1 MAKQL
6 NSASAQVNMVFTAD
20 ASQAKAEI
28 ASLQKDLSNLTT
40 NSFKDMGVNSQV
52 SKATAE
58 VTRLKAILTDAVGET
73 GKLDLSKF
81 TKGLSQ
87 SGMSIGSVAN
97 SLNSLG
103 GSGQAAFAKLASSI
117 LKAEMPL
124 KQTNNLITEMKNTL
138 VNSARWTI
146 ASSAIKMIS
155 SGISNAYSY
164 AQDLNKS
171 LTDIRIVSGKSADDM
186 ARFAVEANK
195 AAKALNTTTGR
206 YADASLIYY
215 QQGLTESAV
224 KERTDITTKMSNVT
238 GQSAETVSSQLTA
251 VWNNFD
257 DGSKSLEYFADVMVK
272 LGAYTASSSDEIST
286 GLQKFAPIAKTI
298 GLSYEY
304 AASALATLTATTRE
318 SADSVG
324 TALKSIFSRLQGLKL
339 GETLDDGTDLN
350 KYSKALA
357 VVGVDIKTANGEL
370 KDMDT
375 ILDELASK
383 WDTLSNAQKVA
394 LANTI
399 GGQQRYTQFMSL
411 MNNWDYMQE
420 LVDVSKASG
429 GTLDQQASIYAE
441 SWDAATAKV
450 RASLEGLWQN
460 LIDDK
465 FFIGATNALG
475 DLIDKITALSTGLGG
490 LPGILSLVANSLMKT
505 FGPEI
510 ATSVNNMVDNFMV
523 TSEFG
528 KGKMAGDKMF
538 AANKLVDM
546 TQKDSSLG
554 DTEKYLAVKGYMAQK
569 NMTSAIIQN
578 SDKWSDTQKA
588 QAGGLLDNVIKST
601 NAAREAGAERD
612 QVTADNEENAKIRT
626 ASLNVAKNAQL
637 QDWDKQIA
645 SADASIA
652 KAKTQKT
659 KTKYTNQKQKLE
671 TEKAKTD
678 SIDTG
683 KWKTM
688 LDQSY
693 ADADVE
699 GRTESFASRIAQRTP
714 GDYSAI
720 LKDLQNV
727 LGDTAKDDTYS
738 PEVRDKIRQI
748 RDIIVKNNEDDA
760 NDLRDLLTGLADAAT
775 ESGEKSN
782 EEYKKIA
789 ADLGK
794 SNEEIDRNVEEMNTE
809 RKTATQK
816 GSKAATADVALEHNI
831 NEGSKGLNSL
841 GILTSTWGDAISSI
855 TQMFSG
861 ATQAVFG
868 FKDAID
874 ALNNEDLS
882 FGDKF
887 IATLGGITQG
897 TTGAIDAISG
907 IKNTVKDISGLH
919 LLQGGKGLSQISSLV
934 GGDQGKI
941 GEVLSTLT
949 NWDRNDTN
957 FIGLAEQINQIT
969 GASLVAS
976 QAQQL
981 LANSAGVA
989 NAAFAIQILKF
1000 GLIAAAI
1007 AAVIAVIYLLIKA
1020 QEDSL
1025 NSAQKNYEVQSQ
1037 KLQQLQSDYNS
1048 LTEAV
1053 NNFKSAASNYS
1064 ECVAALEELKQGT
1077 LEYREAVLAANDAAQ
1092 ELLTQYPGL
1101 EYSIGSNGLIKI
1113 DDNAIEKAQED
1124 FVSQSEAAAGAM
1136 YLQQA
1141 KVRDAGFAAEAED
1154 IFNEL
1159 WDNNAQSQN
1168 AIRNQAST
1176 MPDPTDEKYKG
1187 EGGNTQYEVD
1197 VNEWRARMDQ
1207 QAFDIEAGATVL
1219 DDSILKEFFTRIFTD
1234 GKLNLNDFLNDDGD
1248 VKKNTLIAASLF
1260 QEQYGQDYDADYI
1273 STMANLLS
1281 NMDAAAITELF
1292 NNADL
1297 VDQQQQ
1303 GDYQLAA
1310 TNRFTQ
1316 DQLYGEDAEAIPEDI
1331 KADYAVAVGEAYAG
1345 KIAEQTD
1352 LKPEELKGWAQ
1363 NEYAKQMGYDT
1374 SQIKTVKD
1382 DDGNESYQFYDKRT
1396 GQIIEGSEVSAA
1408 YLQGLYKDKQ
1418 VEEIPTQ
1425 LMDNLS
1431 IDEYWRD
1438 QIKSQFPTNEG
1449 QTYSDVGKQIYGEDF
1464 DTDST
1469 ENNDVMQMV
1478 ANLLSQGVDLDKITG
1493 LGLESEKLQ
1502 EFLEYLASGEW
1513 SSVEDLVNK
1522 ITELGGE
1529 SSNAAPAIEA
1539 IINAL
1544 KEASA
1549 LEAPSLEKAQSTH
1562 ASLEPLLDTDLGE
1575 TITNEEYA
1583 AFAAKAEEQGIDPGD
1598 YFAQNANG
1606 EWARTVLDDDVYE
1619 DVINDLMDAD
1629 YVDLMGATVNNIS
1642 QLAHLLEEGHSLES
1656 LGRSADERSGV
1667 NQENFINDQLAL
1679 LDAMDYSSTS
1689 DEAANQMAGW
1699 IEGLE
1704 GGTLTADDM
1713 DDIAEAVSNV
1723 TSEYN
1728 DLNEVMAEQQG
1739 IYQAAEI
1746 AQRTDEIYREADAL
1760 GVSRDELAEMAQ
1772 IYKDQYKGLSDIAA
1786 LEMAKEYYEREKGMS
1801 ELNDAMEDYN
1811 AIAKDG
1817 HKLNEKEAKAMNK
1830 VYDAVEKI
1838 THSKLGNTAK
1848 DFLKTAK
1855 GAEQLQKALK
1865 GTPSE
1870 VKKLQDQIQKMN
1882 IADELGLSEENKE
1895 KFLAGEDLVDDMIT
1909 GPFEGLADELNTIFS
1924 TLPTLDAG
1932 QLITG
1937 SAEEACNN
1945 LFNQLSEGGTKIDSA
1960 IEKMAQLGIIVEPTE
1975 TYTSDSDW
1983 SSHGVYEGV
1992 HAEKNEDGPDPDL
2005 HVSVQ
2010 GPISTYSAMVAQA
2023 SVSGF
2028 KFRKADDGTD
2038 AGGAPSGGGGGSNPK
2053 GEKPKTPKAHKKSD
2067 ISKRYHPV
2075 KQKIQKTK
2083 DDQERVSENKER
2095 AFGKE
2100 KIKQAEEEIVLQQKK
2115 LKYQTE
2121 YAKEVQEFL
2130 KEDSEALDKYAKE
2143 FNSTWAKSFAN
2154 TPLAEGIHLKIND
2167 DGIIENFQEIEDALL
2182 AGENKIIDMENAMN
2196 GESTVEMDLMQRA
2209 IDDMREYIERYEE
2222 TLQLYEE
2229 VMNEMWEDADE
2240 LDKLFLELT
2249 NIKVELKVDVTEDKL
2264 SFLEY
2269 LLGKIEEDAYKVADA
2284 MSYLGQ
2290 SAGASMDKVVA
2301 YREGIDEIFRR
2312 RFQGVGKEELLSK
2325 FYDGSIT
2332 LADMVN
2338 PETGALDLGFTQD
2351 DIDQIREYR
2360 DGLIEAMEALNEL
2373 RTTELDT
2380 LTESLDSFNEQLE
2393 GQTSVLESHVSILEA
2408 YRDIVDLIGT
2418 HNISQGKALLQ
2429 QINNGQMGAVRLQL
2443 SESKN
2448 IYEAL
2453 LAQRDEYQKA
2463 LNEVMDTGNEDA
2475 IHEWQKRLADIE
2487 ETVND
2492 AKDNFL
2498 SNFQDALDTAVD
2510 ILESSVEL
2518 AADDFDK
2525 MLSPLYNS
2533 IDALQ
2538 DAYDR
2543 QETVDNDYVQDYE
2556 KYYALA
2562 KDIRSLDEMLDDTDS
2577 IAAKNRLLKLQQ
2589 EIVEQKAEDV
2599 KLSQYD
2605 LDVLEK
2611 RIELEKA
2618 RMALEDA
2625 EDDKTTVTLNRDS
2638 EGNWGYVYSTDE
2650 ENVREKEQEYED
2662 RLKEYQDLNK
2672 DYIDDLQSQIVDFE
2686 AETRDALQDIWEDT
2700 TLNEAEKLA
2709 QTEQIQST
2717 ALEHI
2722 RALTDQMARA
2732 TENQAST
2739 YDLMVERYASSN
2751 AELIDSFD
2759 KTRLSEL
2766 TGYKSTTEV
2775 LDSFSTALDA
2785 YIVQLTA
2792 LQKTYDANIGAI
2804 TADASTEDWLR
2815 EIITDIAGINA
2826 GSVSISENIRTLSKD
2841 MSDTFSAGAQAAVTF
2856 EETYANSI
2864 SSMVEENE
2872 KFIASLTNMIA
2883 LLAKLNEANPEWEN
2897 LWDEFNSHKE
2907 LVTSGEIS
2915 ERDWDEWYK
2924 DWAGR
2929 VDDWVASLE
2938 ATGSYNESTDVAL
2951 KDIAGSIALAANSV
2965 IAANADS
2972 SSNSG
2977 ASLQAPSVTDNSTTN
2992 NVTTNNY
2999 YIDGISLSSDS
3010 DSAAALGT
3018 IVDDATIDAS
3028 NTEGYDS

>member
-357 VVGVDIKTANGEL
+357 VVGVDIKAANGEL

-394 LANTI
+394 LANTV

-528 KGKMAGDKMF
+528 KGKMAGDKMS
-538 AANKLVDM
+538 AVNKLVDM
-546 TQKDSSLG
+546 TQNSTKIGEAERQSSL
-554 DTEKYLAVKGYMAQK
+554 AGYTAQQR
-569 NMTSAIIQN
+569 MTKIMLGHQ
-578 SDKWSDTQKA
+578 DDWTKLQFD
-588 QAGGLLDNVIKST
+588 QAGGLLDSV
-601 NAAREAGAERD
+601 R
-612 QVTADNEENAKIRT
+612 
-626 ASLNVAKNAQL
+626 AS
-637 QDWDKQIA
+637 
-645 SADASIA
+645 
-652 KAKTQKT
+652 TQKT
-659 KTKYTNQKQKLE
+659 KE
-671 TEKAKTD
+671 VAAEKD
-678 SIDTG
+678 EIDLQTS
-683 KWKTM
+683 KNEFRRENR
-688 LDQSY
+688 LDQRLHNLQPEIDQRMMDLQQVFDDDSLPREKRLQAY
-693 ADADVE
+693 DNSVKLTEAKQGWIKENMQMALANSDLNGRLGALSLDAYKFADGKGSDQDFDIFKNSILKMLGDEIKDADYTGGVW
-699 GRTESFASRIAQRTP
+699 AAV
-714 GDYSAI
+714 
-720 LKDLQNV
+720 KDLREAVANNNKEAIYKAFDEIGNETNRINKDTV
-727 LGDTAKDDTYS
+727 TDYGDILSLLGYDT
-738 PEVRDKIRQI
+738 
-748 RDIIVKNNEDDA
+748 
-760 NDLRDLLTGLADAAT
+760 
-775 ESGEKSN
+775 
-782 EEYKKIA
+782 
-789 ADLGK
+789 
-794 SNEEIDRNVEEMNTE
+794 
-809 RKTATQK
+809 
-816 GSKAATADVALEHNI
+816 
-831 NEGSKGLNSL
+831 
-841 GILTSTWGDAISSI
+841 
-855 TQMFSG
+855 
-861 ATQAVFG
+861 
-868 FKDAID
+868 DAID
-874 ALNNEDLS
+874 KEKENLTQDLTDREESSRKWAKADIENDAQIRSVEEAMGKIQAPKASIGEAFAAISQGATGAFQAVLGFKGAIEALNNEDMS

-887 IATLGGITQG
+887 IAATGGIIQG
-897 TTGAIDAISG
+897 TSGVADAVSG
-907 IKNTVKDISGLH
+907 FGEGFKDLANLGIF
-919 LLQGGKGLSQISSLV
+919 GKGQGLDQYKQLLNWAD
-934 GGDQGKI
+934 GDKNLAGQM
-941 GEVLSTLT
+941 LSTLS
-949 NWDRNDTN
+949 NFDTAK
-957 FIGLAEQINQIT
+957 GKAQDLADALKQM
-969 GASLVAS
+969 GASGVEAGQAMAMAGNATGIANASFLATAASIAGIVIILGSLIALVYLVA
-976 QAQQL
+976 
-981 LANSAGVA
+981 
-989 NAAFAIQILKF
+989 
-1000 GLIAAAI
+1000 
-1007 AAVIAVIYLLIKA
+1007 KA
-1020 QEDSL
+1020 WDEQR

-1064 ECVAALEELKQGT
+1064 ECVAALEELEQGT

-1113 DDNAIEKAQED
+1113 DDDAIEKAQED
-1124 FVSQSEAAAGAM
+1124 FVSQQEAAAGAM

-1168 AIRNQAST
+1168 AIRDQAPT
-1176 MPDPTDEKYKG
+1176 MPDVNDEKYKG

-1197 VNEWRARMDQ
+1197 VNEWQARMAQ
-1207 QAFDIEAGATVL
+1207 QASDIETGATVL
-1219 DDSILKEFFTRIFTD
+1219 DDSVLKEFFTRIFTD

-1248 VKKNTLIAASLF
+1248 VKKNTLIA
-1260 QEQYGQDYDADYI
+1260 QKQYGQDYDADYI

-1331 KADYAVAVGEAYAG
+1331 KADYAAAVGEAYAG

-1352 LKPEELKGWAQ
+1352 LKPEDLKNWAQ

-1418 VEEIPTQ
+1418 VTETPTE

-1438 QIKSQFPTNEG
+1438 QIWG
-1449 QTYSDVGKQIYGEDF
+1449 QITSGKDDF
-1464 DTDST
+1464 KGAVL
-1469 ENNDVMQMV
+1469 N
-1478 ANLLSQGVDLDKITG
+1478 
-1493 LGLESEKLQ
+1493 
-1502 EFLEYLASGEW
+1502 ASGEKSIDNISNTDLQQYADLFSTFVGNGGPIDQFGEFLQQIKGLDLSNPEIAI
-1513 SSVEDLVNK
+1513 SSLQQLCNTFNMSGVYEELLRLLGLNDETAETGTPEDTYNTYKEIQGQVSGLGDT
-1522 ITELGGE
+1522 ITQEQYDR
-1529 SSNAAPAIEA
+1529 
-1539 IINAL
+1539 L
-1544 KEASA
+1544 KEDGLDPDQWFVKSLTGDGFEFAS
-1549 LEAPSLEKAQSTH
+1549 
-1562 ASLEPLLDTDLGE
+1562 LDTDGFYDAMQAQAVSGYENAMAWNDKTIEDFSNMENRGVTLEGLRGENGELASWVDKGNALVDLNDGSYDDLLGRLE
-1575 TITNEEYA
+1575 TDDELGRGHSSEDIKAVNEAVRDLTEGYDDLGSIIDETA
-1583 AFAAKAEEQGIDPGD
+1583 EKSSAMQDALDFEKLKENCDKYGTSLEDVQELAKA
-1598 YFAQNANG
+1598 
-1606 EWARTVLDDDVYE
+1606 
-1619 DVINDLMDAD
+1619 LMDAGKFTGD
-1629 YVDLMGATVNNIS
+1629 
-1642 QLAHLLEEGHSLES
+1642 
-1656 LGRSADERSGV
+1656 
-1667 NQENFINDQLAL
+1667 
-1679 LDAMDYSSTS
+1679 DASRRAE
-1689 DEAANQMAGW
+1689 EAA
-1699 IEGLE
+1699 
-1704 GGTLTADDM
+1704 
-1713 DDIAEAVSNV
+1713 
-1723 TSEYN
+1723 
-1728 DLNEVMAEQQG
+1728 
-1739 IYQAAEI
+1739 
-1746 AQRTDEIYREADAL
+1746 
-1760 GVSRDELAEMAQ
+1760 EMYLRQ
-1772 IYKDQYKGLSDIAA
+1772 K
-1786 LEMAKEYYEREKGMS
+1786 
-1801 ELNDAMEDYN
+1801 DAMEELTEACDDYSDACETYGDTSN
-1811 AIAKDG
+1811 EAATAQEKMAK
-1817 HKLNEKEAKAMNK
+1817 
-1830 VYDAVEKI
+1830 AVEKI
-1838 THSKLGNTAK
+1838 FKTDFAKMPKTFKDMTKAGKLNGKSIKELGQIYIDCLGK
-1848 DFLKTAK
+1848 DFATPVENLSGLLDTTFKDRMEEYKNSTNTTLTDMAADMQAFLDEREAGVGELSDAAQRGMDIYMDVVASTLSELGATEAQAQQITQALATAWQIEMPDYELATIPVPESTRPEYITTSIKGEGQGAYEVGPESIKYTPEERTVEAVTTPAYTYSYVRQKDDK
-1855 GAEQLQKALK
+1855 GAK
-1865 GTPSE
+1865 
-1870 VKKLQDQIQKMN
+1870 
-1882 IADELGLSEENKE
+1882 
-1895 KFLAGEDLVDDMIT
+1895 T
-1909 GPFEGLADELNTIFS
+1909 G
-1924 TLPTLDAG
+1924 DA
-1932 QLITG
+1932 Q
-1937 SAEEACNN
+1937 SP
-1945 LFNQLSEGGTKIDSA
+1945 K
-1960 IEKMAQLGIIVEPTE
+1960 
-1975 TYTSDSDW
+1975 
-1983 SSHGVYEGV
+1983 
-1992 HAEKNEDGPDPDL
+1992 
-2005 HVSVQ
+2005 
-2010 GPISTYSAMVAQA
+2010 
-2023 SVSGF
+2023 
-2028 KFRKADDGTD
+2028 
-2038 AGGAPSGGGGGSNPK
+2038 SGGGGGGNK
-2053 GEKPKTPKAHKKSD
+2053 GSKPKTPKAHKKSD
-2067 ISKRYHPV
+2067 TSKRYHAV
-2075 KQKIQKTK
+2075 KQKIQKAEDDK
-2083 DDQERVSENKER
+2083 DRTSKNKER

-2154 TPLAEGIHLKIND
+2154 TPLAEGIHLEIND

-2290 SAGASMDKVVA
+2290 SAGASMDKIVA

-2312 RFQGVGKEELLSK
+2312 RFQGVGKEDLLSK

-2448 IYEAL
+2448 VYEAL

-2577 IAAKNRLLKLQQ
+2577 IAAKKRLLKLQQ

-2662 RLKEYQDLNK
+2662 KLKEYQDLNK

-2897 LWDEFNSHKE
+2897 LWDEFNLHKE
-2907 LVTSGEIS
+2907 LITSGEIS

-2924 DWAGR
+2924 DWANR
-2929 VDDWVASLE
+2929 VDDWAASLE

>member
-357 VVGVDIKTANGEL
+357 VVGVDIKAANGEL

-394 LANTI
+394 LANTV

-652 KAKTQKT
+652 KAKTPKT

-683 KWKTM
+683 KWKAM

-693 ADADVE
+693 ADADVK
-699 GRTESFASRIAQRTP
+699 GRTDSFASRIAQRTP
-714 GDYSAI
+714 DDYSSI

-727 LGDTAKDDTYS
+727 LGDTAKDNTYS
-738 PEVRDKIRQI
+738 PEVQDKIRQI
-748 RDIIVKNNEDDA
+748 RDIIAKNNENDA
-760 NDLRDLLTGLADAAT
+760 NDLRDLLTGLADTAT
-775 ESGEKSN
+775 KSGEKSN

-841 GILTSTWGDAISSI
+841 GTLTSTWGDAISSI

-868 FKDAID
+868 FKGAID

-907 IKNTVKDISGLH
+907 IKNTVKDVSGLH

-1077 LEYREAVLAANDAAQ
+1077 LEYREAILAANDAAQ

-1113 DDNAIEKAQED
+1113 DDDAIEKAQED
-1124 FVSQSEAAAGAM
+1124 SVSQQEAAAGAM

-1168 AIRNQAST
+1168 AIRDQAPT

-1248 VKKNTLIAASLF
+1248 VKKNTLIASSLF

-1331 KADYAVAVGEAYAG
+1331 KADYATAVGEAYAG
-1345 KIAEQTD
+1345 KIAEQID
-1352 LKPEELKGWAQ
+1352 LKPEELKDWAQ

-1418 VEEIPTQ
+1418 VTETPTE

-1438 QIKSQFPTNEG
+1438 QIWG
-1449 QTYSDVGKQIYGEDF
+1449 QITSGKDDF
-1464 DTDST
+1464 
-1469 ENNDVMQMV
+1469 ERAVLN
-1478 ANLLSQGVDLDKITG
+1478 
-1493 LGLESEKLQ
+1493 
-1502 EFLEYLASGEW
+1502 ASGEKSIDNISNTDLQQYADLFSTFVGNGGPIDRFREFLQQIKGLDLSNPEIAI
-1513 SSVEDLVNK
+1513 SSLQQLCNTFNMSGVYEELLRLLGLNDETAETGTPEDTYNTYKEIQGQVSGLGDT
-1522 ITELGGE
+1522 ITQEQYDR
-1529 SSNAAPAIEA
+1529 
-1539 IINAL
+1539 L
-1544 KEASA
+1544 KEDGLDPDQWFVKSLTGDGFEFAS
-1549 LEAPSLEKAQSTH
+1549 
-1562 ASLEPLLDTDLGE
+1562 LDTDGFYDAMQAQAVSGYENAMAWNDKTIEDFSNMENRGVTLEGLREENGESASLVDKGNALVDLNDGSYDDLLGRLE
-1575 TITNEEYA
+1575 TDDELGRDHSSEDIKAVNEAVRDLTEGYDDLGSIIDETA
-1583 AFAAKAEEQGIDPGD
+1583 EKSSAMQDALDFEKLKENCDKYGTSLEDVQELAKA
-1598 YFAQNANG
+1598 
-1606 EWARTVLDDDVYE
+1606 
-1619 DVINDLMDAD
+1619 LMDAGKFTGD
-1629 YVDLMGATVNNIS
+1629 
-1642 QLAHLLEEGHSLES
+1642 
-1656 LGRSADERSGV
+1656 
-1667 NQENFINDQLAL
+1667 
-1679 LDAMDYSSTS
+1679 DASRRAE
-1689 DEAANQMAGW
+1689 EAA
-1699 IEGLE
+1699 
-1704 GGTLTADDM
+1704 
-1713 DDIAEAVSNV
+1713 
-1723 TSEYN
+1723 
-1728 DLNEVMAEQQG
+1728 
-1739 IYQAAEI
+1739 
-1746 AQRTDEIYREADAL
+1746 
-1760 GVSRDELAEMAQ
+1760 EMYLRQ
-1772 IYKDQYKGLSDIAA
+1772 K
-1786 LEMAKEYYEREKGMS
+1786 
-1801 ELNDAMEDYN
+1801 DAMEELTEACDDYSDACETYGDTSN
-1811 AIAKDG
+1811 EAATAQEKMAK
-1817 HKLNEKEAKAMNK
+1817 
-1830 VYDAVEKI
+1830 AVEKI
-1838 THSKLGNTAK
+1838 FKTDFAKMPKTFKDMTKAGKLNGKSIKELGQIYIDCLGK
-1848 DFLKTAK
+1848 DFATPVENLSGLLDTTFKDRMEEYKNSTNTTLTDMAADMQAFLDEREAGVGELSDAAQRGMDIYMDVVASTLSELGATEAQAQQITQALATAWQIEMPDYELATIPVPESTRPEYITTSIKGEGQGAYEVGPESIKYTPEERTVEAVTTPAYTYSYVRQKDDK
-1855 GAEQLQKALK
+1855 GAK
-1865 GTPSE
+1865 
-1870 VKKLQDQIQKMN
+1870 
-1882 IADELGLSEENKE
+1882 
-1895 KFLAGEDLVDDMIT
+1895 T
-1909 GPFEGLADELNTIFS
+1909 G
-1924 TLPTLDAG
+1924 DA
-1932 QLITG
+1932 Q
-1937 SAEEACNN
+1937 SP
-1945 LFNQLSEGGTKIDSA
+1945 K
-1960 IEKMAQLGIIVEPTE
+1960 
-1975 TYTSDSDW
+1975 
-1983 SSHGVYEGV
+1983 
-1992 HAEKNEDGPDPDL
+1992 
-2005 HVSVQ
+2005 
-2010 GPISTYSAMVAQA
+2010 
-2023 SVSGF
+2023 
-2028 KFRKADDGTD
+2028 
-2038 AGGAPSGGGGGSNPK
+2038 SGGGGGGNK
-2053 GEKPKTPKAHKKSD
+2053 GSKPKTPKAHKKSD
-2067 ISKRYHPV
+2067 TSKRYHAV
-2075 KQKIQKTK
+2075 KQKIQKAEDDK
-2083 DDQERVSENKER
+2083 DRTSKNKER

-2154 TPLAEGIHLKIND
+2154 TPLAEGIHLEIND

-2290 SAGASMDKVVA
+2290 SAGASMDKIVA

-2312 RFQGVGKEELLSK
+2312 RFQGVGKEDLLSK

-2448 IYEAL
+2448 VYEAL

-2577 IAAKNRLLKLQQ
+2577 IAAKKRLLKLQQ

-2662 RLKEYQDLNK
+2662 KLKEYQDLNK

-2897 LWDEFNSHKE
+2897 LWDEFNLHKE
-2907 LVTSGEIS
+2907 LITSGEIS

-2924 DWAGR
+2924 DWANR
-2929 VDDWVASLE
+2929 VDDWAASLE

>member
-357 VVGVDIKTANGEL
+357 VVGVDIKAANGEL

-394 LANTI
+394 LANTV

-523 TSEFG
+523 ASEFG

-652 KAKTQKT
+652 KAKTPKT

-683 KWKTM
+683 KWKAM

-693 ADADVE
+693 ADADVK
-699 GRTESFASRIAQRTP
+699 GRTDSFASRIAQRTP
-714 GDYSAI
+714 DDYSSI

-727 LGDTAKDDTYS
+727 LGDTAKDNTYS
-738 PEVRDKIRQI
+738 PEVQDKIRQI
-748 RDIIVKNNEDDA
+748 RDIIAKNNENDA
-760 NDLRDLLTGLADAAT
+760 NDLRDLLTGLADTAT
-775 ESGEKSN
+775 KSGEKSN

-841 GILTSTWGDAISSI
+841 GTLTSTWGDAISSI

-868 FKDAID
+868 FKGAID

-907 IKNTVKDISGLH
+907 IKNTVKDVSGLH

-1037 KLQQLQSDYNS
+1037 KLQQLQSSYDS

-1064 ECVAALEELKQGT
+1064 ECVAALEELEQGT

-1092 ELLTQYPGL
+1092 ELLSTYKGL
-1101 EYSIGSNGLIKI
+1101 TFEVTSEGLIKI
-1113 DDNAIEKAQED
+1113 ANEDIEKAQEGL
-1124 FVSQSEAAAGAM
+1124 VNEQRVAAAAVN
-1136 YLQQA
+1136 LQQA
-1141 KVRDAGFAAEAED
+1141 RTDEAELD
-1154 IFNEL
+1154 ARIEQEFVNPKQQESL
-1159 WDNNAQSQN
+1159 QITQFDNWFERTGKNVLNWLNNFGLTAPN
-1168 AIRNQAST
+1168 V
-1176 MPDPTDEKYKG
+1176 DPTGMIVDE
-1187 EGGNTQYEVD
+1187 
-1197 VNEWRARMDQ
+1197 
-1207 QAFDIEAGATVL
+1207 GATQNWTSDAVKAIVTDIL
-1219 DDSILKEFFTRIFTD
+1219 TNGQFSIDD
-1234 GKLNLNDFLNDDGD
+1234 
-1248 VKKNTLIAASLF
+1248 LIDKGNF
-1260 QEQYGQDYDADYI
+1260 QNKISKIYGE
-1273 STMANLLS
+1273 STYTNS
-1281 NMDAAAITELF
+1281 QITELF
-1292 NNADL
+1292 DRFFGADKKNEIQSYL
-1297 VDQQQQ
+1297 DDAKALEIAQNQ
-1303 GDYQLAA
+1303 DYQLAA
-1310 TNRFTQ
+1310 ANRFTQ
-1316 DQLYGEDAEAIPEDI
+1316 EELYGEGADAVPEEVKQKYLGEVGKAYSDAVNEVDVDEEGFTNYLSDFAKAHGYNSTKGSMVYDAE
-1331 KADYAVAVGEAYAG
+1331 
-1345 KIAEQTD
+1345 Q
-1352 LKPEELKGWAQ
+1352 
-1363 NEYAKQMGYDT
+1363 
-1374 SQIKTVKD
+1374 KT
-1382 DDGNESYQFYDKRT
+1382 YQFTDASGKAIDDAVY
-1396 GQIIEGSEVSAA
+1396 SAA
-1408 YLQGLYKDKQ
+1408 ALEEQYKATKVSSNVQNYQPEKQ
-1418 VEEIPTQ
+1418 
-1425 LMDNLS
+1425 S

-1438 QIKSQFPTNEG
+1438 QIKGQFPTTEG

-1464 DTDST
+1464 ATDST

-1478 ANLLSQGVDLDKITG
+1478 ANLLSKGVGLDKIMG
-1493 LGLESEKLQ
+1493 LGLESEELQ
-1502 EFLEYLASGEW
+1502 EFLEYLANGEW

-1619 DVINDLMDAD
+1619 GVINDLMDAD
-1629 YVDLMGATVNNIS
+1629 YVDLMGATVNNIG

-1656 LGRSADERSGV
+1656 LGRSATERSGV

-1679 LDAMDYSSTS
+1679 LNAMDYTSTS

-1699 IEGLE
+1699 IEGLKE
-1704 GGTLTADDM
+1704 GSLSADDM
-1713 DDIAEAVSNV
+1713 NDIAEAVSNV

-1895 KFLAGEDLVDDMIT
+1895 NFLAGGNLTDEMIT

-1924 TLPTLDAG
+1924 TLPKLNAG
-1932 QLITG
+1932 DLIEG

-1945 LFNQLSEGGTKIDSA
+1945 LFDQLSEGGTKIDSA
-1960 IEKMAQLGIIVEPTE
+1960 IEQMAQLGIIVEPTDPYE
-1975 TYTSDSDW
+1975 SNSDW
-1983 SSHGVYEGV
+1983 GQSGTYVG
-1992 HAEKNEDGPDPDL
+1992 L
-2005 HVSVQ
+2005 HVSHDAES
-2010 GPISTYSAMVAQA
+2010 PDIHYEAQTPVSVDSQMKA
-2023 SVSGF
+2023 ETSVSGF

-2038 AGGAPSGGGGGSNPK
+2038 AGGGSSGGGGSNPK
-2053 GEKPKTPKAHKKSD
+2053 GAKPKTPKAHKKPD
-2067 ISKRYHPV
+2067 TSKRYHSV

-2083 DDQERVSENKER
+2083 DNQERVSQNKER

-2100 KIKQAEEEIVLQQKK
+2100 KIKQAEEEIVLQEKK

-2154 TPLAEGIHLKIND
+2154 TPLAEGIHLEIND

-2196 GESTVEMDLMQRA
+2196 GESTVETDLMQRA

-2290 SAGASMDKVVA
+2290 SAGASMDKIVA

-2312 RFQGVGKEELLSK
+2312 RFQGVGKEDLLSK

-2418 HNISQGKALLQ
+2418 HNISQSKALLQ

-2448 IYEAL
+2448 VYEAL

-2577 IAAKNRLLKLQQ
+2577 IAAKKRLLKLQQ

-2662 RLKEYQDLNK
+2662 KLKEYQDLNK

-2897 LWDEFNSHKE
+2897 LWDEFNLHKE
-2907 LVTSGEIS
+2907 LITSGEIS

-2924 DWAGR
+2924 DWANR
-2929 VDDWVASLE
+2929 VDDWAASLE